1 MLVNSVRHGL
11 RNATELEVS
20 LITLDGMNVPHHER
34 GRIALA
40 ASGGHSFNSADPPHA
55 GGVAFQ
61 LDNDVDGTIDLISD
75 GLDWERDIGHGG
87 QRLQAAQRVGGGVGV
102 HGGQ

>member
-1 MLVNSVRHGL
+1 MNSVRHGL
-11 RNATELEVS
+11 RNAAELEMS
-20 LITLDGMNVPHHER
+20 LIALGGMNVSHHAR
-34 GRIALA
+34 GRIAFA
-40 ASGGHSFNSADPPHA
+40 VSGGHRFNSADPPHA